1 MFKKILIYNSGGGIG
16 DSILL
21 IPLILSLKDSFKN
34 VEIYY
39 LGAHEN
45 HFEDKLK
52 EYGMTFIFAGTEAD
66 DDSKLHTVI
75 HFESEAHLQRFHQ
88 DEELTLRRAEAG
100 AIVETGTFT
109 PISNEAFTNY
119 PSALHLK

>member
-1 MFKKILIYNSGGGIG
+1 MVHAS
-16 DSILL
+16 
-21 IPLILSLKDSFKN
+21 
-34 VEIYY
+34 
-39 LGAHEN
+39 
-45 HFEDKLK
+45 EDKLK

-88 DEELTLRRAEAG
+88 DEELTRRRAEAG

-109 PISNEAFTNY
+109 PISDEAFTNY
-119 PSALHLK
+119 PLAMNIK

>member
-1 MFKKILIYNSGGGIG
+1 MLVVTTISLSKGFKAWNEMVHAS
-16 DSILL
+16 
-21 IPLILSLKDSFKN
+21 
-34 VEIYY
+34 
-39 LGAHEN
+39 
-45 HFEDKLK
+45 EDKLK

-88 DEELTLRRAEAG
+88 DEELTRRRAEAG